1 MGFALCC
8 FPAWPN
14 PVSSGGWMLG
24 PPSPIAERRLLV
36 PGDSKV
42 PGAGRWLLQE
52 GRGDGWWG
60 RKGAAPHGQQ
70 PRVAPALPSLRRAVP
85 DVGLLKQQGKEGGG
99 GVKAGVCP
107 GRVRAK
113 HPLMGPLALAA
124 HGGAPRSWLCQEGR
138 METSCAPRGARAPPR
153 LAACPPCSP
162 RAPGNVGHP
171 TTIAALCRVL
181 PAVPCR
187 RGAGSVVPWGQGGT
201 HRRPRALRRAFP
213 FPKMKMLAAPLGNSK
228 GWRRR
233 ILLQ

>member
-1 MGFALCC
+1 MA
-8 FPAWPN
+8 PA
-14 PVSSGGWMLG
+14 GGTW
-24 PPSPIAERRLLV
+24 
-36 PGDSKV
+36 
-42 PGAGRWLLQE
+42 GRVVGQE
-52 GRGDGWWG
+52 GGSTPWPTASGSTG
-60 RKGAAPHGQQ
+60 PSQ
-70 PRVAPALPSLRRAVP
+70 PPRAVP

-99 GVKAGVCP
+99 VKAGMCP

-124 HGGAPRSWLCQEGR
+124 RGGAPRSWLCQEGR

-201 HRRPRALRRAFP
+201 HRRPRALRRAFSS
-213 FPKMKMLAAPLGNSK
+213 PKMKMLAAPLGNSK